1 MKRFLLICLFLPL
14 FAYSEAIDV
23 ELQCFQ
29 TMEIFKTLK
38 DKFYEMPIIIGNVE
52 DEAQS
57 TMTLWLNA
65 ELKSW
70 TIVATIED
78 KTCVVGYGK
87 NFKVLNLT
95 R

>member
-1 MKRFLLICLFLPL
+1 MNTNLINERYDECDF
-14 FAYSEAIDV
+14 YI
-23 ELQCFQ
+23 
-29 TMEIFKTLK
+29 K

-52 DEAQS
+52 DEAHS

-70 TIVATIED
+70 TIVATVD
-78 KTCVVGYGK
+78 NKTCVVGYGK
-87 NFKVLNLT
+87 NFKVISLT